1 MKLTKTNSRAK
12 AQILLD
18 DWYEYKSAKP
28 MDHVFDIQEDKDELQ
43 QSAYILKQLLLW
55 SDDLER
61 IADISHIFE
70 NKLQQFKEKIIIELL
85 K

>member
-1 MKLTKTNSRAK
+1 MKLRKIDSRAK

-43 QSAYILKQLLLW
+43 QWAYILKQLLVW
-55 SDDLER
+55 SDDVKR

-70 NKLQQFKEKIIIELL
+70 NKLQKFKEKIIIELL